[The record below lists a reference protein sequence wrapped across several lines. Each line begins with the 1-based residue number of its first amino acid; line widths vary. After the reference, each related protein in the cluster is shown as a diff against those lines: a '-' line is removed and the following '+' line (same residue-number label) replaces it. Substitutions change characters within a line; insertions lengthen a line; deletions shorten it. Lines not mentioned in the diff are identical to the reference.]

1 MKAINY
7 MTPSVK
13 VKFPFRRRTI
23 VIEEMLD
30 CSLREILNDNSL
42 KYCLKWENYY
52 KKKRYL
58 KTNGRMFAKL
68 LHVIK
73 KYVIGN
79 IDDDK
84 NPYLYIYKDID
95 RCSVY
100 GDKDELRFD
109 DIYNGISYMPVPIS
123 HVLRMQI
130 FDEDEARF
138 IVKEIYDSKF
148 VDIETGEVFY
158 ERFN

>member
-7 MTPSVK
+7 MTPSVE
-13 VKFPFRRRTI
+13 VKLPFRRRTI
-23 VIEEMLD
+23 VIEEMLGH
-30 CSLREILNDNSL
+30 SLKEILNDNSL
-42 KYCLKWENYY
+42 NYCLKWENYY
-52 KKKRYL
+52 KKKRYF

-68 LHVIK
+68 LHTIK

-84 NPYLYIYKDID
+84 NSYLYIYKDID
-95 RCSVY
+95 RY
-100 GDKDELRFD
+100 GVFNDRDELKFD
-109 DIYNGISYMPVPIS
+109 DIYNGISHISVPIS
-123 HVLRMQI
+123 HVLRMQV

-148 VDIETGEVFY
+148 IDIETGETFY
-158 ERFN
+158 E